1 MPRSTAV
8 KSAAVPT
15 VSDLQ
20 SVEFANFLATSPLVN
35 DGRIAIQIT
44 SYGQDKPLFGYPPRA
59 MARSAAE
66 WNRIAHDNNRV
77 ELSIISAAS

>member
-1 MPRSTAV
+1 V
-8 KSAAVPT
+8 KSAAAPT

-20 SVEFANFLATSPLVN
+20 LVGFANFLATSPLVN

-59 MARSAAE
+59 MAHSAAD
-66 WNRIAHDNNRV
+66 WNRITQNNIRV